1 MTSAYIKTLETLIIL
16 GLVIMV
22 SLTLGSTLIRLLPG
36 QGGIFWAEEVSRY
49 VSIWVVFLAGGLG
62 IRYWIHLNV
71 DIFVIMLPGR
81 AQNWLMMFCLG
92 LMLLFEG
99 VLLWFGAMLTIS
111 NHAQQS
117 ASLQMPMSYAYAAI
131 PVGAVIMIGETL
143 RLIWREYKSEPREF
157 FEAD

>member
-16 GLVIMV
+16 GLVAMV
-22 SLTLGSTLIRLLPG
+22 SLTLSSTLIRLIPG
-36 QGGIFWAEEVSRY
+36 QGGIYWAEEVSRY
-49 VSIWVVFLAGGLG
+49 ISIWVVFLAGGLG

-71 DIFVIMLPGR
+71 DIVVIMLPGR
-81 AQNWLMMFCLG
+81 AQNWLMIFCLG

-99 VLLWFGAMLTIS
+99 VLLWFGGTLTIS

-143 RLIWREYKSEPREF
+143 RLIWREYTSQPREF

>member
-16 GLVIMV
+16 GLVAMV
-22 SLTLGSTLIRLLPG
+22 SLTLSSTLIRLVPG
-36 QGGIFWAEEVSRY
+36 QGGIYWAEEVSRY
-49 VSIWVVFLAGGLG
+49 ISIWVVFLAGGLG

-71 DIFVIMLPGR
+71 DIVVIMLPGR
-81 AQNWLMMFCLG
+81 AQNWLMIFCLG

-99 VLLWFGAMLTIS
+99 VLLWFGGTLTIS

-143 RLIWREYKSEPREF
+143 RLIWREYTSQPREF